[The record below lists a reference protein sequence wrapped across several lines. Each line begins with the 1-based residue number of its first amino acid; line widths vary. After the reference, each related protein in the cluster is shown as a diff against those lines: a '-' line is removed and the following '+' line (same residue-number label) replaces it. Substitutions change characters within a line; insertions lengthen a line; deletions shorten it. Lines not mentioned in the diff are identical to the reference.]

1 MTGDERPF
9 FPDGIGPDHVEN
21 SRASRHSGWLPLLL
35 LGALLLSALLGTY
48 GGDTD
53 PTRTATGPVAAL
65 HVTAPEILRNGE
77 FFEIRVRIEARRA
90 IAKPVLTISTGYWR
104 HLTINTM
111 IPAPAEEGHE
121 DGHFTFGYDKLEA
134 GQSLEIKIDGQINP
148 ARFGG
153 TAGVVALHDDKTP
166 LARIPIRLKVFP

>member
-1 MTGDERPF
+1 MTGDERPP
-9 FPDGIGPDHVEN
+9 FPDGIGRGHIEK

-35 LGALLLSALLGTY
+35 LGAFLLSALLGTY

-53 PTRTATGPVAAL
+53 PTRTATGPAAAL
-65 HVTAPEILRNGE
+65 HVTAPEILRNGV

-90 IAKPVLTISTGYWR
+90 IGKPVLTVSPGYWR

-121 DGHFTFGYDKLEA
+121 DGQFTFSYDTLEP
-134 GQSLEIKIDGQINP
+134 GQSLEIKVDGQINP
-148 ARFGG
+148 ARLGG
-153 TAGVVALHDDKTP
+153 TEGVVGLRDDKTP
-166 LARIPIRLKVFP
+166 LVQIPVRLKVFP